1 MAFVD
6 ASGIQ
11 LYVQEVG
18 HGYPIVFVH
27 ELAADS
33 REWEG
38 QLRYFSRNFRCVAF
52 NARGYKPSDVPV
64 EREKYGYEFAVEDI
78 AAVMDGLN
86 IRKAHIV
93 GLSMGAYAT
102 LCFGLRYPERASA
115 LVVAGVG
122 SGSPAAEHESFVA
135 EHRAMADAVRRE
147 GAEGV
152 ARLAARI
159 GAIPTRT
166 RLQQKDPIG
175 WQSFMSHLAEHDP
188 VGMANTME
196 MFQGGRPSLEDFQ
209 EALSRLKVPLLLA
222 VGDEDFPC
230 LATNL
235 FLKRTIPSARLW
247 VTPNTGH
254 SVNLEEPVAF
264 NTAVQDFFDDVAR
277 AGFMVSDGIE
287 RTKERAW

>member
-6 ASGIQ
+6 ASGIR
-11 LYVQEVG
+11 LYVEDVG

-27 ELAADS
+27 ELAADC

-52 NARGYKPSDVPV
+52 NARGYKPSDVPM
-64 EREKYGYEFAVEDI
+64 EREKYGYEFAVDDI
-78 AAVMDGLN
+78 AAVMDGLG
-86 IRKAHIV
+86 IAKAHIV

-122 SGSPAAEHESFVA
+122 SGSPAGEHESFVA
-135 EHRAMADAVRRE
+135 EHQAMADAVRR
-147 GAEGV
+147 GGPEGV

-159 GAIPTRT
+159 GGIPTRI
-166 RLQQKDPIG
+166 RLQHKDPLG
-175 WQSFMSHLAEHDP
+175 WQSFMTHLAEHDA

-196 MFQGGRPSLEDFQ
+196 MFQGGRPSLEDFR
-209 EALSRLKVPLLLA
+209 EALSRLEVPLLLA

-230 LATNL
+230 LETNL
-235 FLKRTIPSARLW
+235 FLKRTVPGARLW
-247 VTPNTGH
+247 VMPNTGH
-254 SVNLEEPVAF
+254 SINLEEPVAF
-264 NTAVQDFFDDVAR
+264 NTTVQSFFDDVAR
-277 AGFMVSDGIE
+277 AGVMQPDRVG
-287 RTKERAW
+287 RVKEHV